1 MNIIILSR
9 NPSLYSTDSL
19 IRAARK
25 RHHYVRVLDHMQ
37 CDIHIES
44 GKPTILYKGQKIN
57 NVDAIIPRIG
67 SSATTYGAAVIRQF
81 ESMGI
86 FTTLKSDPLLRAR
99 DKLSCLQIL
108 ASKGIGVPKSLVSN
122 NYFSIQSMVD
132 HVGSLPAI
140 IKLINGTHGLGVIL
154 AETKS
159 NAESIMEAF
168 YKSKQKVMIQEYIK
182 EAQGAD
188 IRVFIVNGEIV
199 GVMKRQARPGEFRS
213 NLHRGATSSVV
224 SLSGMEADIAIKCT
238 EILGLEVAGV
248 DMLQSSRGPLILEV
262 NASPGLEGIETT
274 TGKDIAGKIINY
286 VEKNVNL
293 R

>member
-1 MNIIILSR
+1 M
-9 NPSLYSTDSL
+9 
-19 IRAARK
+19 
-25 RHHYVRVLDHMQ
+25 RVLDHMQ
-37 CDIHIES
+37 CDIHIQS
-44 GKPTILYKGQKIN
+44 GKPRILYKGQEIN
-57 NVDAIIPRIG
+57 NVDAVIPRIG

-86 FTTLKSDPLLRAR
+86 FTTLRSEPLLRAR
-99 DKLSCLQIL
+99 DKLSCLQVL
-108 ASKGIGVPKSLVSN
+108 AANGIGVPKSLVSN
-122 NYFSIQSMVD
+122 NYFSIQSMVE

-168 YKSKQKVMIQEYIK
+168 YKSKQKVMIQEYIE
-182 EAQGAD
+182 EAKGAD
-188 IRVFIVNGEIV
+188 IRVFIVDGEIV
-199 GVMKRQARPGEFRS
+199 GVMKRQAKPGEFRS

-224 SLSGMEADIAIKCT
+224 PLSGLEADIAIKCT
-238 EILGLEVAGV
+238 DILGLKVAGV

-262 NASPGLEGIETT
+262 NASPGLEGIENT

-286 VEKNVNL
+286 VEKNVFTK
-293 R
+293 

>member
-19 IRAARK
+19 LRAARK
-25 RHHYVRVLDHMQ
+25 KHHYVRVLDHMQ

-44 GKPTILYKGQKIN
+44 GKPCILYKGQEIN

-67 SSATTYGAAVIRQF
+67 SSATSYGAAVIRQF

-86 FTTLKSDPLLRAR
+86 FTTLKSEPLLKAR

-108 ASKGIGVPKSLVSN
+108 AANGIGVPKSLVSN

-182 EAQGAD
+182 EAKGAD

-238 EILGLEVAGV
+238 EILGLNVAGV

-286 VEKNVNL
+286 VEKNV
-293 R
+293 RVR